1 VRKIDPYESILKNK
15 GYVPLLFINGEDE
28 DRGKRIVFY
37 QLPDSTA
44 DC

>member
-28 DRGKRIVFY
+28 DRR
-37 QLPDSTA
+37 QEDSFLSVA
-44 DC
+44 G